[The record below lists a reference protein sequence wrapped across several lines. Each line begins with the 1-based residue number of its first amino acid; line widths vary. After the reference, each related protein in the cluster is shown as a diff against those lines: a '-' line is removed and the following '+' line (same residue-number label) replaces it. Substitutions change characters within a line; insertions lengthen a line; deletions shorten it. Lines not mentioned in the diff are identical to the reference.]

1 MTDSFELIR
10 TSKHYKFYSQ
20 KYQKRSFHKLA
31 VNLELFTA
39 KSHHAISIFT
49 TAFANWLVHPLLTAV
64 YALPRIKHNKIT
76 FIKDNCFLINAF
88 RQKCDVFIS

>member
-1 MTDSFELIR
+1 MTEMNLSTKQKQAHTPKGQTCGCQGRGLELIR

-20 KYQKRSFHKLA
+20 KNIKKRSFHKLA

-49 TAFANWLVHPLLTAV
+49 TALRTWAGAPTAHSG
-64 YALPRIKHNKIT
+64 LCTSPG
-76 FIKDNCFLINAF
+76 
-88 RQKCDVFIS
+88 